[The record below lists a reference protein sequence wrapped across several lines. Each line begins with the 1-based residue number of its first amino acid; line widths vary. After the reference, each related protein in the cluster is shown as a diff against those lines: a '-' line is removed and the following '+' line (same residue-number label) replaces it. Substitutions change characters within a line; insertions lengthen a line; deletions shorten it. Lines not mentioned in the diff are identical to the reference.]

1 MQHNGPVNVV
11 FTGLYV
17 WVVPVTSGN
26 LYCTNYLSTSTGNRY
41 RFVYVLRQFS
51 GITPYFVL

>member
-1 MQHNGPVNVV
+1 MQHNGPVNLV

-26 LYCTNYLSTSTGNRY
+26 LYCTNYLSTGNRY
-41 RFVYVLRQFS
+41 RLYMS
-51 GITPYFVL
+51 

>member
-1 MQHNGPVNVV
+1 MQHNSPVNVV

-26 LYCTNYLSTSTGNRY
+26 LYSTNYLSTGNR
-41 RFVYVLRQFS
+41 RRLDIRN
-51 GITPYFVL
+51 GKP

>member
-1 MQHNGPVNVV
+1 MQHNGPVNLV

-26 LYCTNYLSTSTGNRY
+26 LYCTNYVSTGNRY
-41 RFVYVLRQFS
+41 RLDTFKTISPGF
-51 GITPYFVL
+51 G